1 MLLMLRKTKRRENLA
16 FSLLYSEEHWDV
28 EVLRAV
34 FLNRQVSSGNFVKE
48 VEHSLSVCG
57 VKLVHCTSPF

>member
-1 MLLMLRKTKRRENLA
+1 M
-16 FSLLYSEEHWDV
+16 

-57 VKLVHCTSPF
+57 VELVPSSGLGFNIDPVFSAKKR